1 MAATDIDAT
10 HRRMNPQTLSRFV
23 CLMFALQAV
32 VVPLPAAE
40 LSPPHETAASG
51 ALARPTKSQL
61 ELQEMAFGLFVH
73 WSPSVYQGSEN
84 DTGKTPAEAINP
96 DRFDA
101 GQIVRAAQSCGAGY
115 VVFVAK
121 HVGGYCAWQT
131 KTTDYSL
138 KTSPWKGGKGDM
150 VGELAAACTKA
161 GLKFG
166 VYLCPRDDHAKI
178 ANGGK
183 AGPRQAEANAYY
195 REQLTE
201 LLTHYGPLFE
211 VWFDG
216 GLAAPVNDLFD
227 QYAPDAITFLGRRKG
242 STRWVGS
249 EYGTT
254 AYPCWSTVNGK
265 DSDLPAKGAGVP
277 DGNRW
282 APAECDVS
290 ILFPKWFWTPGCDA
304 RVLSLDRLMDI
315 YYQSVGRSS
324 ILLLNITPDDHGAV
338 PEAQMKRLAEFGQE
352 IRTRFG
358 SPLKVTSAVMTE
370 TTGNVLLP
378 LGDNMTVDH
387 VRLREDIR
395 GGERVRQ
402 FTLEAR
408 TGPNTWNT
416 LFAGSHIGSRQIV
429 PFPPVKTTE
438 LRLQIVQSAGPP
450 AIAEFAAFQVGRPV
464 PKAAMR
470 PIETKP
476 SK

>member
-1 MAATDIDAT
+1 VKKLSGANALVFFLLHAAIG
-10 HRRMNPQTLSRFV
+10 
-23 CLMFALQAV
+23 ALR
-32 VVPLPAAE
+32 AAE
-40 LSPPHETAASG
+40 LRPPNETDASR
-51 ALARPTKSQL
+51 ALARPTKAQI

-84 DTGKTPAEAINP
+84 DTGKTPAEGINP

-150 VGELAAACTKA
+150 VGELAAACAKA
-161 GLKFG
+161 GMKFG

-178 ANGGK
+178 ANGGR

-201 LLTHYGPLFE
+201 LLTGYGPLFE

-227 QYAPDAITFLGRRKG
+227 KYAPDALTFLGRRKS

-265 DSDLPAKGAGVP
+265 ESDLPAKGAGVP

-290 ILFPKWFWTPGCDA
+290 ILFPKWFWTPGSDA
-304 RVLSLDRLMDI
+304 RVVGLQRLLDI
-315 YYQSVGRSS
+315 YYQSVGRGS

-338 PEAQMKRLAEFGQE
+338 PEAQMKRLAELGQE

-358 SPLKVTSAVMTE
+358 KPLTATSSVMQE
-370 TTGNVLLP
+370 ATGELVLP
-378 LGDNMTVDH
+378 LGGEVSVDH

-402 FTLEAR
+402 FKLEAK
-408 TGPNTWNT
+408 TAPDTWTT
-416 LFAGSHIGSRQIV
+416 LNVGSHIGSRQIL
-429 PFPPVKTTE
+429 PFPAIKATE
-438 LRLQIVQSAGPP
+438 LRLQILQSAGPP
-450 AIAEFAAFQVGRPV
+450 AIAEFAAFHVGRPV
-464 PKAAMR
+464 PKAALR
-470 PIETKP
+470 PAGTK
-476 SK
+476 